1 MVVNKKSLI
10 ISALAAMLTLIGSV
24 SYAANSD
31 LLKMDIHKT
40 EAADTVSVVF
50 YTTGDKTNT
59 VVTRKGNDKYVVLL
73 PNVSGNSS
81 VVPNLGGVKDY
92 ITAVDV
98 RNINDGIGGYTKVTF
113 TTTKPVNIQAFV
125 KKTLPL
131 TKAQLDYKDL
141 IAKNNAKPAL
151 RTTSAEQPKQTVQ
164 SKTAAQPKTATQSKA
179 ATQTKTTA
187 QPKAVAQPKTA
198 SEVIRSV
205 ATNPIFQ
212 KPASKTKIKITPNT
226 TQNTNIQEPQK
237 IVQQPKVQVVQ
248 TKPVEPKVSQ
258 VKPVSQKP
266 VKEDIL
272 AQQTPVL
279 PQEKPRQTV
288 QDLDL
293 TQAFALS
300 NETKA
305 LENQASKELPEKTVV
320 QPKTA
325 TNTQVKKTVKSKVNK
340 AKSFAIG
347 NLKNLS
353 QKKKIG
359 LGLLALMIMMFGI
372 LRKSSK
378 KKNEYG
384 PVNNQFAANTST
396 VNSGQYQDIIDNNEL
411 NWQEK
416 YKLVS
421 EQAKQKEQ
429 QNSYIATIPA
439 KPVNSAFTNSVSDIQ
454 NHTGKTIKVDYGAD
468 IDSRGLLSGNFGY
481 RTHGIQMKVS
491 NREEYQKQRLQDTI
505 SQMGH
510 SMGDYSVY
518 EENSNDVISVDRSI
532 MKHFE
537 DVRQKVSKTQRVL
550 KMSDRHKFKN
560 KKSSFANSIKSDV
573 IKQSGKLGL
582 KKTKLTKERK
592 NSNITSLH
600 PDKMVT
606 LKNEAEYMEKDYS
619 QASLKEYLSILDMEE
634 KIKSQAKPA
643 PQKQEKIVYE
653 VEKTTRATNPFNK
666 ITMPKALETV
676 NSMKNMSIKS
686 KYSIDKNKELCLV
699 DMGGKS
705 AIIGKINDDIRVL
718 KKFDKEINVPLQVRH
733 DDNNVYMVKA
743 GKYKSLVDMNDSKM
757 ELLLEI

>member
-1 MVVNKKSLI
+1 MKNMVVNKKSLI
-10 ISALAAMLTLIGSV
+10 ISALAAMLTITGSV

-40 EAADTVSVVF
+40 EAADTVNVVF

-92 ITAVDV
+92 ITDVDV
-98 RNINDGIGGYTKVTF
+98 KNINDGIGGYTKVTF
-113 TTTKPVNIQAFV
+113 TTTKPVNIQTFV

-131 TKAQLDYKDL
+131 TKAQLEYKDL
-141 IAKNNAKPAL
+141 LAKNNTKQVIQTKPA
-151 RTTSAEQPKQTVQ
+151 EQTKQTAQ
-164 SKTAAQPKTATQSKA
+164 TTQTKTAAQQKA
-179 ATQTKTTA
+179 ST
-187 QPKAVAQPKTA
+187 QPKTV
-198 SEVIRSV
+198 SEVVRSV

-226 TQNTNIQEPQK
+226 TQNTNTLKQQKVVQPQK
-237 IVQQPKVQVVQ
+237 VQIVQ
-248 TKPVEPKVSQ
+248 TKPVEPKITQ
-258 VKPVSQKP
+258 VKPVQTQKP
-266 VKEDIL
+266 AEENIL
-272 AQQTPVL
+272 AQQTPIL
-279 PQEKPRQTV
+279 PQEKPQQTV

-293 TQAFALS
+293 TQDFALS

-305 LENQASKELPEKTVV
+305 LENQASKEVPEKTVV

-325 TNTQVKKTVKSKVNK
+325 TNTQVKKTVKSKVNE

-353 QKKKIG
+353 KKKKIG
-359 LGLLALMIMMFGI
+359 LGLLAIMMIIFG
-372 LRKSSK
+372 LLPKASK
-378 KKNEYG
+378 KKQESETIY
-384 PVNNQFAANTST
+384 NQFAASSAT
-396 VNSGQYQDIIDNNEL
+396 VNNEQYQDIIDNTEL

-429 QNSYIATIPA
+429 QNSYVSKIPV
-439 KPVNSAFTNSVSDIQ
+439 KTVNSALANSVSDIQ
-454 NHTGKTIKVDYGAD
+454 NNAGKTIRVDYGAD
-468 IDSRGLLSGNFGY
+468 IDSRGLLSSNFGY
-481 RTHGIQMKVS
+481 RTHGIQMKAS
-491 NREEYQKQRLQDTI
+491 NREMYQKERLQDTI

-537 DVRQKVSKTQRVL
+537 DVRQQVSKTQRVL
-550 KMSDRHKFKN
+550 KMSDRHSLKN
-560 KKSSFANSIKSDV
+560 KKSSFGNSIKSDV

-582 KKTKLTKERK
+582 KKTKLTKQRK
-592 NSNITSLH
+592 NSGITSLH

-606 LKNEAEYMEKDYS
+606 LKNEAEYMENDYS
-619 QASLKEYLSILDMEE
+619 QASLKEYLTLLDMEE

-643 PQKQEKIVYE
+643 SQKQEKVVYE

-666 ITMPKALETV
+666 VSMPKTLETV